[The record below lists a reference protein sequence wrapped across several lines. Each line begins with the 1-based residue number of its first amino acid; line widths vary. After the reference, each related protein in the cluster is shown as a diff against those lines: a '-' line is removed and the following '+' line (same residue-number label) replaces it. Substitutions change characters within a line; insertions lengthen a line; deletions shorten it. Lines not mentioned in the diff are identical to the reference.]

1 MRRKMATLDPRDC
14 LLDLVSCLTWSGQAL
29 SVAGY
34 RLIPSGTPRGCCFL
48 SPWLFA
54 LSFMYFAM
62 PIRQGAWLGTEEFLV
77 GG

>member
-1 MRRKMATLDPRDC
+1 MRRKMATPDPRDC

-54 LSFMYFAM
+54 LSFMHVFRHAD
-62 PIRQGAWLGTEEFLV
+62 QTGGLV
-77 GG
+77 RY